1 MKRPRK
7 SGSERSS
14 ISPTKEELQA
24 ALQANLDGTICRVN
38 DVLRGKGVQALEP
51 VLSRIGRGQQ
61 LPHWYEALKTTQGLP
76 NSDGK
81 TIRSIV
87 EMLLVAVLETF
98 TFQGMNPPPLKIS
111 PARGVDLPDLN
122 LGIKSPSENYC
133 TSEPFFSAY
142 ERLLGSD
149 HDVLVLITDYQDTK
163 KTSPL
168 RLQIIQWRYLKR
180 TQIADHALC
189 RIALKHRHWLV
200 TADEARAKRVI
211 RFLAYVNQS
220 DWRAKRL
227 LSLVDH
233 LNDEVRIKALI
244 EKAEKEFTKT
254 NRDRLKKD
262 NVPIPDSDIEA
273 LRAIL
278 KVTPLH
284 FGVIDAA
291 ENWVIDVR
299 KETARAPSSQE
310 WSSFLAGP
318 LDGQI
323 GMSLALQWR
332 YNFGPL
338 FGAADEEGED

>member
-1 MKRPRK
+1 M
-7 SGSERSS
+7 
-14 ISPTKEELQA
+14 PTKDVLQA
-24 ALQANLDGTICRVN
+24 KLQTTLDSTMAHVN
-38 DVLRGKGVQALEP
+38 AVLRGEGVRALEP

-81 TIRSIV
+81 TIGSIV

-98 TFQGMNPPPLKIS
+98 TFKGMNPPPLRIS
-111 PARGVDLPDLN
+111 PARGVDFPDLD

-149 HDVLVLITDYQDTK
+149 HDVLVLITNYQDTK

-168 RLQIIQWRYLKR
+168 RLQLIRWKYLKR
-180 TQIADHALC
+180 TQIADHNLC
-189 RIALKHRHWLV
+189 RIARKHRSWLLA
-200 TADEARAKRVI
+200 ADEARAKRVI

-220 DWRAKRL
+220 DWRAKRI
-227 LSLVDH
+227 LSLIDN
-233 LNDEVRIKALI
+233 LDDEARIRSLVQ
-244 EKAEKEFTKT
+244 KAETEFERT
-254 NRDRLKKD
+254 NRDRLRRDKI
-262 NVPIPDSDIEA
+262 PIPDSDIAA
-273 LRAIL
+273 LRGVLEI
-278 KVTPLH
+278 TPLYL
-284 FGVIDAA
+284 GVIDAA
-291 ENWVIDVR
+291 ESWVVDVR
-299 KETARAPSSQE
+299 KETARAPSGTE
-310 WSSFLAGP
+310 WSSFLTGP

-338 FGAADEEGED
+338 FGVGDRRGRQ